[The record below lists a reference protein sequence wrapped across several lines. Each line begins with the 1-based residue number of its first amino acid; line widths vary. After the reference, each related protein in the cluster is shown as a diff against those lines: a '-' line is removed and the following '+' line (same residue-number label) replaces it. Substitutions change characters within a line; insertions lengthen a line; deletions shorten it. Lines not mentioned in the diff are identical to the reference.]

1 MEYNFSQL
9 YSVQA
14 LTLSE
19 KSSWGCQKIYISEN
33 KIEDVDQK
41 VADTGDQTKNEFET
55 LETKVEESQ
64 IKEKI
69 DK

>member
-1 MEYNFSQL
+1 MKCIWFGKLWNIIL
-9 YSVQA
+9 
-14 LTLSE
+14 
-19 KSSWGCQKIYISEN
+19 
-33 KIEDVDQK
+33 VDQK
-41 VADTGDQTKNEFET
+41 LADTGDQTKNEFET